1 MQTEYSD
8 RRQRYMAALGK
19 GTAIFRSAASGDRN
33 FRQDSDFY
41 YLTGFDEPGAVLVLA
56 PHHEKHKF
64 ILFVQPKNRDKEIW
78 TGYLYG
84 IETAKE
90 KFGADAVYSIGELET
105 KLFRY
110 IQTADRIYYH
120 MGRDCGDHSYDRSFD
135 ATIIKHWQNGLRHYQ
150 KQGVGPIAIE
160 DPMPI
165 LSRLRLVKSP
175 HEIALMQHAA
185 DIAAQAHNRARE
197 IAAPGRYEYEIA
209 AEIEYLFNKSG
220 GGLAYPSI
228 VASGSNACI
237 LHYIAN
243 NQQMQDGDLLL
254 IDAGCSY
261 KYYNSDITRTFPV
274 NGKFTAPQRAIYELV
289 LEAQRQAIAQVKPG
303 KAYHQIH
310 DAAVK
315 VITTGLVELGLLR
328 GEVEE
333 LIAAEKY
340 KPFYMHGTGHW
351 LGLDVHDTGIYK
363 RGEEGEILQPGEVL
377 TVEPGIYIGADLQ
390 PAIGQPVILEQW
402 RGIGI
407 RIEDDV
413 LVTAE
418 GHEVLTAKVPK
429 SVAEM
434 ER

>member
-1 MQTEYSD
+1 MQTIEITQTEYSD
-8 RRQRYMAALGK
+8 RRQRYMAAIGN
-19 GTAIFRSAASGDRN
+19 GTAIFRSAANGERN

-41 YLTGFDEPGAVLVLA
+41 YLTGFNEPGAVLVLA

-64 ILFVQPKNRDKEIW
+64 ILFVQPKDRDKEIW

-84 IETAKE
+84 VAGAKE
-90 KFGADAVYSIGELET
+90 KFGADAVYPISELET
-105 KLFRY
+105 KLFQY
-110 IQTADRIYYH
+110 IQTAEKIYYR
-120 MGRDCGDHSYDRSFD
+120 MGKDAGFD
-135 ATIIKHWQNGLRHYQ
+135 STIVKHWQTALRHYQ
-150 KQGVGPIAIE
+150 KKGVGPIALV

-165 LSRLRLVKSP
+165 LSRLQQVKSP
-175 HEIALMQHAA
+175 AEIALMRRAA
-185 DIAAQAHNRARE
+185 DIAAKAHNYARE
-197 IAAPGRYEYEIA
+197 ITAPGRYEYEIA
-209 AEIEYLFNKSG
+209 AEIEYIFNKSG

-228 VASGSNACI
+228 VASGKNACI

-261 KYYNSDITRTFPV
+261 QYYNSDITRTFPV
-274 NGKFTAPQRAIYELV
+274 NGKFTAPQKALYELV
-289 LEAQRQAIAQVKPG
+289 LEAQKQAIAQVKPG
-303 KAYHQIH
+303 SAYHQIH
-310 DAAVK
+310 EAAVQ
-315 VITTGLVELGLLR
+315 VITAGLVELGLLR
-328 GEVEE
+328 GNVEE
-333 LIAAEKY
+333 LVKAEKY
-340 KPFYMHGTGHW
+340 KPFYMHNTGHW
-351 LGLDVHDTGIYK
+351 LGLDVHDTGVYK
-363 RGEEGEILQPGEVL
+363 QGEEGELLQPGEVL

-402 RGIGI
+402 LGIGI

-418 GHEVLTAKVPK
+418 GNEVLTTGVPK